1 MTQMQKTH
9 MNTHEG
15 QEFDYI
21 IEGSMILHIDK
32 QEVVLSAGDSVYFDA
47 KHPHS
52 MQATDGQCRFL
63 AVISK

>member
-1 MTQMQKTH
+1 

-15 QEFDYI
+15 QEFDYVV
-21 IEGSMILHIDK
+21 EGSMILHIDK
-32 QEVVLSAGDSVYFDA
+32 QEVVLSAGDAVYFDA

-52 MQATDGQCRFL
+52 MQAIDSQCRFL